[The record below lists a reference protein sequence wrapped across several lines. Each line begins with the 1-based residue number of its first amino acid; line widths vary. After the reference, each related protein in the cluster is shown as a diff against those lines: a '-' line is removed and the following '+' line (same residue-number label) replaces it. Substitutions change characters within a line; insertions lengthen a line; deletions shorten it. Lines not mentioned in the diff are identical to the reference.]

1 MFKTNQ
7 QPGLSNAGYR
17 VRLEHSSSSAASL
30 SLVFPGNR
38 IANVTKMRGI
48 NQNDAMVILREAR
61 NLASPMLRNSKVQ
74 IVGHA
79 NVERGPPLVAH
90 HKPK

>member
-1 MFKTNQ
+1 
-7 QPGLSNAGYR
+7 
-17 VRLEHSSSSAASL
+17 
-30 SLVFPGNR
+30 
-38 IANVTKMRGI
+38 
-48 NQNDAMVILREAR
+48 MVILREAR
-61 NLASPMLRNSKVQ
+61 NLASPMLRNSKEQ